1 MESLQG
7 ALDEL
12 KVEKSRMQQAHEN
25 QLQEIQRLNSVQ
37 GEKSSLLAELQ
48 EVRGSPGIALSTD
61 SRNSADF
68 KLPKGG
74 QWDLCKSTEKFNIF
88 LLDLHKTHFI
98 TTMPKQISYF

>member
-25 QLQEIQRLNSVQ
+25 QLEEIQRLHSVQ

-48 EVRGSPGIALSTD
+48 EVGIEYFYMLKNNT
-61 SRNSADF
+61 R
-68 KLPKGG
+68 
-74 QWDLCKSTEKFNIF
+74 TF
-88 LLDLHKTHFI
+88 LLLLL
-98 TTMPKQISYF
+98 

>member
-1 MESLQG
+1 MQAQVESLQG

-48 EVRGSPGIALSTD
+48 EVRGRVSPFFGIQVEVVS
-61 SRNSADF
+61 S
-68 KLPKGG
+68 
-74 QWDLCKSTEKFNIF
+74 
-88 LLDLHKTHFI
+88 
-98 TTMPKQISYF
+98 

>member
-25 QLQEIQRLNSVQ
+25 QLEEIQRLHSVQ

-48 EVRGSPGIALSTD
+48 EVRMNVFT
-61 SRNSADF
+61 
-68 KLPKGG
+68 
-74 QWDLCKSTEKFNIF
+74 C
-88 LLDLHKTHFI
+88 
-98 TTMPKQISYF
+98 